1 MDNKALE
8 TKKVIEYM
16 RQPESMPAPGAA
28 LAPAEEEE
36 DIDSKLSRLMQEI
49 EAETDPKVI
58 KKKTK
63 ELEQLQEESD
73 FTEGQPST
81 PLTGGAA
88 QVKKTPPITTGGL

>member
-1 MDNKALE
+1 
-8 TKKVIEYM
+8 M

-28 LAPAEEEE
+28 LASQEEEDE

-63 ELEQLQEESD
+63 ELEQMQKESG
-73 FTEGQPST
+73 FQEGQEST

-88 QVKKTPPITTGGL
+88 QVKTVPPITTGGL